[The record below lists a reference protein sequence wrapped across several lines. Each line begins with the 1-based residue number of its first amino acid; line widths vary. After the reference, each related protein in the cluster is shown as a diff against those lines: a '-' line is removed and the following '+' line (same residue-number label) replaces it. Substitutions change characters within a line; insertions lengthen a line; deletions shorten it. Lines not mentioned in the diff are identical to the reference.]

1 VKLDDFFKKL
11 DKEVHF
17 IKMDIQGSEAK
28 ALEGMGA
35 LIRKNP
41 KVKLVTEFS
50 PGSLKLN
57 DRNPQKYL
65 ETLQKMG
72 FKLWEISE
80 KEGILRPANPKKLLG
95 LSDDSNVY
103 TNLFAVK
110 SK

>member
-1 VKLDDFFKKL
+1 MK
-11 DKEVHF
+11 
-17 IKMDIQGSEAK
+17 S
-28 ALEGMGA
+28 

-41 KVKLVTEFS
+41 RVKLVTEFS

-57 DRNPQKYL
+57 DRNPKKYL
-65 ETLQKMG
+65 ETLKKLR

-80 KEGILRPANPKKLLG
+80 KEGILRPANPKHLLS